1 MEQLMCIALAIYF
14 EARGESSLGQWAV
27 GNVVLNRIRDP
38 RYPSDACA
46 VVKQGPWSGGL
57 PIRHKCQFSFY
68 CDGKPEYVFDDRAW
82 MKAMRMAGLSYS
94 LDIVGGATHY
104 HTIRVNPDWASS
116 FRVTRKIGDHIFYSD
131 DFFRS

>member
-46 VVKQGPWSGGL
+46 VVKQGPWSAGL
-57 PIRHKCQFSFY
+57 PVRHKCQFSFY

-82 MKAMRMAGLSYS
+82 MKAMRVAGLSMT

-104 HTIRVNPDWASS
+104 HTLQVAPEWSS
-116 FRVTRKIGDHIFYSD
+116 GMKVTRELGGRL
-131 DFFRS
+131 FFIER